1 MQLAILPDINAIL
14 WPPAVHAGAP
24 GAYGTHGGSV
34 FVHAGTEPHVDAA
47 VHDDAAV
54 GCGVVLIIPLSL
66 ATSETTC
73 AKYASRSG
81 LSHGLL
87 TAACAQCLPHDGL
100 FVVGERRK
108 PQGCF

>member
-1 MQLAILPDINAIL
+1 M
-14 WPPAVHAGAP
+14 
-24 GAYGTHGGSV
+24 
-34 FVHAGTEPHVDAA
+34 HAGTEPHVDAA

-73 AKYASRSG
+73 AKYASSSG

-87 TAACAQCLPHDGL
+87 TAACARCYRMTGFSLLANAESPKAVFDVIVTRL
-100 FVVGERRK
+100 SE
-108 PQGCF
+108 